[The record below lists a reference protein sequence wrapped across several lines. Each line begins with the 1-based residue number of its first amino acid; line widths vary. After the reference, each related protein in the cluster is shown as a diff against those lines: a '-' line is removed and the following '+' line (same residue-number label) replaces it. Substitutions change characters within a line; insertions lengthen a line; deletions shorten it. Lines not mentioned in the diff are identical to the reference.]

1 MLFFDHNSL
10 DHNCLSYPSQSW
22 YRDAA
27 LYPAS
32 VCQISRQSDMAFAF
46 YSSFCKCAKRGSKI
60 RRKTK
65 KLSQFLKSHISGT
78 LEAISLKLF
87 FFNPGL
93 MDCPFL
99 PPPAQIASAG
109 QLNKIKQTNGIPQ
122 PLSPLTVES
131 WCKHQWKTV
140 PHEYTELPS
149 AITKSSGNNAANP
162 EPQNNHLPT
171 FGQKRSKSLIKNNS
185 LMG

>member
-1 MLFFDHNSL
+1 MKYF
-10 DHNCLSYPSQSW
+10 
-22 YRDAA
+22 RD
-27 LYPAS
+27 
-32 VCQISRQSDMAFAF
+32 ISRTCPF
-46 YSSFCKCAKRGSKI
+46 
-60 RRKTK
+60 
-65 KLSQFLKSHISGT
+65 T
-78 LEAISLKLF
+78 LTNVTATLPSPTHHF
-87 FFNPGL
+87 FFFFL

-122 PLSPLTVES
+122 SLSPLTVES

-149 AITKSSGNNAANP
+149 ATTKSSGNNAANP

-171 FGQKRSKSLIKNNS
+171 LWPEEKQVAYKPPIIEAFRYVYKSNPVVELVLAGVIDHS
-185 LMG
+185 ARRGYRPSPAWVISRTGASPVGY

>member
-1 MLFFDHNSL
+1 MNIHRIPTKGGTEIRLNEPFKSL
-10 DHNCLSYPSQSW
+10 
-22 YRDAA
+22 
-27 LYPAS
+27 
-32 VCQISRQSDMAFAF
+32 VCQISAQLEHEFVF
-46 YSSFCKCAKRGSKI
+46 YGGFFI
-60 RRKTK
+60 
-65 KLSQFLKSHISGT
+65 FIYFF
-78 LEAISLKLF
+78 IF
-87 FFNPGL
+87 FIFIIYIYIFFNPGL

-122 PLSPLTVES
+122 SLSPLTVES

-149 AITKSSGNNAANP
+149 ATTKSSVNNASNP

-171 FGQKRSKSLIKNNS
+171 FWPEEKQVAYKKQ
-185 LMG
+185 

>member
-1 MLFFDHNSL
+1 MVCPHQDTRFF
-10 DHNCLSYPSQSW
+10 
-22 YRDAA
+22 
-27 LYPAS
+27 
-32 VCQISRQSDMAFAF
+32 I
-46 YSSFCKCAKRGSKI
+46 
-60 RRKTK
+60 
-65 KLSQFLKSHISGT
+65 
-78 LEAISLKLF
+78 

-122 PLSPLTVES
+122 SLSPLTVES

-149 AITKSSGNNAANP
+149 ATTKSSGNNAANP

-171 FGQKRSKSLIKNNS
+171 LWPEEKQVAYKKQWPHGSVSCGPRSRRVTPVSILTGRKKTQFSHLRS
-185 LMG
+185 SVRP

>member
-1 MLFFDHNSL
+1 MFFL
-10 DHNCLSYPSQSW
+10 
-22 YRDAA
+22 
-27 LYPAS
+27 
-32 VCQISRQSDMAFAF
+32 
-46 YSSFCKCAKRGSKI
+46 
-60 RRKTK
+60 
-65 KLSQFLKSHISGT
+65 
-78 LEAISLKLF
+78 
-87 FFNPGL
+87 NPGL

-122 PLSPLTVES
+122 SLSPLTVES

-149 AITKSSGNNAANP
+149 ATMKSSGNNAANP

-171 FGQKRSKSLIKNNS
+171 LWPEEKQVAYSVASCLLSSWSTVVARAMMLDENIYIDK
-185 LMG
+185 